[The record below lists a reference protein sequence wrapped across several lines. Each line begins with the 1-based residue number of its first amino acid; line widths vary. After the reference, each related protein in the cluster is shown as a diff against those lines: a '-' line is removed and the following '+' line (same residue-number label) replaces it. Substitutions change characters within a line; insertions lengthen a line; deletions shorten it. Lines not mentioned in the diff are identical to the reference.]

1 MAKDC
6 TEERKWQCRNCDEWG
21 HKSREC
27 PKPLDGMLISETLID
42 AC

>member
-27 PKPLDGMLISETLID
+27 PKPLDGMLIFETLID
-42 AC
+42 AY